1 MLPGDPPLEPKVLR
15 RQHKHQR
22 PPLAA
27 LTVAPAPVQQHT
39 GQRLGAEVGDCGR
52 VDDNRVM
59 HGVSLGGGGDAARL
73 ASAVVVIGQGVEVDD
88 DEQRI

>member
-1 MLPGDPPLEPKVLR
+1 
-15 RQHKHQR
+15 
-22 PPLAA
+22 
-27 LTVAPAPVQQHT
+27 
-39 GQRLGAEVGDCGR
+39 
-52 VDDNRVM
+52 M